1 MIKVTILGSGN
12 VAQQLIQ
19 AFAKA
24 INIEIVQVFARN
36 PSEIYHLIDSEKIVS
51 DYQKL
56 LESDLFIIA
65 VSDVAIAEVS
75 NQIPFLNQLIAHTSG
90 SFSIDGLNIKN
101 RKAVFYPLQTFSK
114 SKKVD
119 FQEIPICLE
128 TQFDADYQILE
139 TVAKS
144 ISNKI
149 FKIDSQQRK
158 SLHVA
163 AVFVCNFVNHLYQMG
178 SDICNENNVDF
189 EILKPLI
196 QETAN
201 KIMTLS
207 PSNAQTGPAI
217 RNDNE
222 TINAHLNFLSNE
234 NQRDIY
240 KLLTKS
246 IIDNAKKL

>member
-51 DYQKL
+51 DYKKL

-65 VSDVAIAEVS
+65 VSDVSIAEVS

-119 FQEIPICLE
+119 FQGIPICLE

-139 TVAKS
+139 TAAKS

-201 KIMTLS
+201 KIKTLS
-207 PSNAQTGPAI
+207 PANAQTGPAI

-222 TINAHLNFLSNE
+222 TINAHLNFLSSE
-234 NQRDIY
+234 NQKDIY

>member
-1 MIKVTILGSGN
+1 MIKITILGSGN
-12 VAQQLIQ
+12 VAQQLIR
-19 AFAKA
+19 AFASA
-24 INIEIVQVFARN
+24 DIIEIIQVFARN
-36 PSEIYHLIDSEKIVS
+36 PSEIYHLINSEEIVS

-65 VSDVAIAEVS
+65 VSDVSIAEVS
-75 NQIPFLNQLIAHTSG
+75 NQIPFSNQLVAHTSG
-90 SFSIDGLNIKN
+90 SFSLDGLNIKN

-128 TQFDADYQILE
+128 TQHDADYQILE

-178 SDICNENNVDF
+178 HDICNENNVDF

-201 KIMTLS
+201 KILTLS
-207 PSNAQTGPAI
+207 PQKAQTGPAI

-234 NQRDIY
+234 NQKDIY

>member
-12 VAQQLIQ
+12 VAQQLIR
-19 AFAKA
+19 AFASA
-24 INIEIVQVFARN
+24 YNIEIIQVFARN
-36 PSEIYHLIDSEKIVS
+36 PIELSGLIDKNKIVS
-51 DYQKL
+51 DYQNLK
-56 LESDLFIIA
+56 ESDLFIIA
-65 VSDVAIAEVS
+65 VSDVAIAKVS
-75 NQIPFLNQLIAHTSG
+75 NQIPFSNQLVAHTSG

-119 FQEIPICLE
+119 FKEIPICLE
-128 TQFDADYQILE
+128 TQIDADYQILE

-178 SDICNENNVDF
+178 SDICNENKVDF

-207 PSNAQTGPAI
+207 PANAQTGPAI

-234 NQRDIY
+234 NQKDIY

>member
-178 SDICNENNVDF
+178 SNICNENKVDF

-196 QETAN
+196 QETSN

-207 PSNAQTGPAI
+207 PANAQTGPAI

-222 TINAHLNFLSNE
+222 TINAHLNFLSSE
-234 NQRDIY
+234 NQKDIY